1 MAVAN
6 KPKFLEAWQH
16 KYNVPEDNC
25 LQQCVVGWL
34 KFIEIHDCGWI
45 AHDVSITNHL

>member
-1 MAVAN
+1 VAN
-6 KPKFLEAWQH
+6 KPKFLEAWPQKDNVFENNYPQQH
-16 KYNVPEDNC
+16 
-25 LQQCVVGWL
+25 VVGWL